1 MGDNM
6 KNQAIFILLGF
17 LVITACGENHKKSAE
32 QDEPDDPF
40 GDPSIATCINDTD
53 CGPNQL
59 CMVGTCINKINKKT
73 PDIGVSEP
81 EAECTINYHCSSDK
95 ECVDGGCVAK
105 ATDDEEDDEESDDD
119 EDDDK
124 AKPDC
129 LNQIIVNVPEPYKKQ
144 KNLCDT
150 TVKTKMGVY
159 LSDETQK
166 ASYEK
171 YYSCQFLE
179 NYSDAE
185 LVCPGNSEVKEQ
197 DTCEQKL
204 ATCLGEK
211 FSVCQTYLEKTFG
224 GASCTQQLTICS
236 AAEDLD
242 DTVCSGI
249 FEPTYDQL

>member
-1 MGDNM
+1 M

-59 CMVGTCINKINKKT
+59 CMVGTCINKINKNKE
-73 PDIGVSEP
+73 PDIGTDEP
-81 EAECTINYHCSSDK
+81 AAECVINYHCNGNE
-95 ECVDGGCVAK
+95 ECVDRTCIAK
-105 ATDDEEDDEESDDD
+105 STDDEEDDEESDDE

-129 LNQIIVNVPEPYKKQ
+129 LNQIIANAPALAPAS
-144 KNLCDT
+144 LCAT
-150 TVKTKMGVY
+150 IKAY
-159 LSDETQK
+159 LSNETPK

-171 YYSCQFLE
+171 YYNCQFQE
-179 NYSDAE
+179 SYSDTELACLGESEAE
-185 LVCPGNSEVKEQ
+185 EMYTEEKY
-197 DTCEQKL
+197 TCEEKL
-204 ATCLGEK
+204 ATCLKEK

-224 GASCTQQLTICS
+224 ADGCTQQLTICS
-236 AAEDLD
+236 TAEDLD
-242 DTVCSGI
+242 NTVCSGI